1 MLIRLF
7 NIVLRG
13 ITLASKFALLLVL
26 AKYLEPSSVGLYG
39 LIVVTVAY
47 GMYPLGFEFYTYSTR
62 EVIKANVDVKG
73 QYLKSQIAFHG
84 WLYLLIT
91 PLFILI
97 FYCELLPWYVAPWFF
112 VLLITEHS
120 NQELM
125 RMLVA
130 IQKPLMATFVLFIR
144 HGLWALIIAFLFV
157 FVPET
162 RSVEAVLIA
171 WSISGIL
178 SFIVAMWQVKI
189 AITKG
194 WELPI
199 DWVWIKR
206 GIKIALPMFLG
217 IMSLNFISTLDRYWF
232 ESLVGSDALGAYV
245 FYMAITAAA
254 VSFID
259 AGVFSFTYPAMVAA
273 AGAEDRETFGLLLKK
288 MFYQALFLSITFAF
302 LIVVFIDFLLML
314 VGKPVYFEMKG
325 LLYPLLVMMVIQVV
339 SYVPNYALYT
349 QNSDRA
355 IITSNILSSMVFILS
370 VSSLII
376 WNQMLAIPVA
386 LICVYLFLLVY
397 RYISYRKLIKSQV

>member
-1 MLIRLF
+1 MLIRLL
-7 NIVLRG
+7 NIGLRG

-84 WLYLLIT
+84 WLYLLIA

-97 FYCELLPWYVAPWFF
+97 FYFELLPWYVAPWFF

-144 HGLWALIIAFLFV
+144 HGLWALIIALLFV
-157 FVPET
+157 YVPET
-162 RSVEAVLIA
+162 RSIESVLIA
-171 WSISGIL
+171 WSISGVL
-178 SFIVAMWQVKI
+178 SFIVAMWQTKI

-194 WELPI
+194 WGLPI
-199 DWVWIKR
+199 DRIWVKR
-206 GIKIALPMFLG
+206 GVKIALPMFLG
-217 IMSLNFISTLDRYWF
+217 TMSLNFISTLDRYWF

-259 AGVFSFTYPAMVAA
+259 AGVFAFIYPAMVAA
-273 AGAEDRETFGLLLKK
+273 TGAEDRETFGVLLKK
-288 MFYQALFLSITFAF
+288 MFYQAFFLAITFAF
-302 LIVVFIDFLLML
+302 LIIIFIDFLLIL
-314 VGKPVYFEMKG
+314 VDKSIYFEMKG
-325 LLYPLLVMMVIQVV
+325 LLYPLLLMMVIQVV

-355 IITSNILSSMVFILS
+355 IITSNILSSVVFILS
-370 VSSLII
+370 VNSLIL

-386 LICVYLFLLVY
+386 LICVYFFLLVY
-397 RYISYRKLIKSQV
+397 KYYSYYRLSKSQA

>member
-1 MLIRLF
+1 MLIRLL
-7 NIVLRG
+7 NIGLRG

-84 WLYLLIT
+84 WLYLLIA

-97 FYCELLPWYVAPWFF
+97 FYFELLPWYVAPWFF

-144 HGLWALIIAFLFV
+144 HGLWALIIALLFV
-157 FVPET
+157 YVPET
-162 RSVEAVLIA
+162 RSIESVLIA
-171 WSISGIL
+171 WSISGVL
-178 SFIVAMWQVKI
+178 SFIVAMWQTKI

-194 WELPI
+194 WGLPI
-199 DWVWIKR
+199 DRIWVKR
-206 GIKIALPMFLG
+206 GVKIALPMFLG
-217 IMSLNFISTLDRYWF
+217 TMSLNFISTLDRYWF
-232 ESLVGSDALGAYV
+232 ESLVGLDALGAYV

-259 AGVFSFTYPAMVAA
+259 AGVFSFIYPAMVAA
-273 AGAEDRETFGLLLKK
+273 AGVKDRESFGLLLNK

-302 LIVVFIDFLLML
+302 LIIVFIDFLLIL
-314 VGKPVYFEMKG
+314 VDKPIYFELKG
-325 LLYPLLVMMVIQVV
+325 ILYPLLVMMVIQVV

-349 QNSDRA
+349 QNFDRA
-355 IITSNILSSMVFILS
+355 IITSNILSSVVFIVS
-370 VSSLII
+370 VSSLIL
-376 WNQMLAIPVA
+376 WNKMLAIPVA
-386 LICVYLFLLVY
+386 LIFVYFFLLVY
-397 RYISYRKLIKSQV
+397 RYISYRKLSKSQA